1 MQGKRVNDDIIMYN
15 KNFTIPDGQIQLE
28 KLFKLFTVIYN
39 AARDFEVATQ
49 SKQPRP
55 RIDFKVNQVTTFL
68 LQLVVKPA
76 EEYAEDYCVPVF
88 IAAVYLSIVA
98 LN

>member
-1 MQGKRVNDDIIMYN
+1 MYN

-55 RIDFKVNQVTTFL
+55 RIDFKVNQVRTF
-68 LQLVVKPA
+68 
-76 EEYAEDYCVPVF
+76 Y
-88 IAAVYLSIVA
+88 
-98 LN
+98 

>member
-1 MQGKRVNDDIIMYN
+1 MYN

-55 RIDFKVNQVTTFL
+55 RIDFKVNQVNNFMFYYNFYLFWSSLHWL
-68 LQLVVKPA
+68 LQ
-76 EEYAEDYCVPVF
+76 E
-88 IAAVYLSIVA
+88 
-98 LN
+98 LNIHVSQFS

>member
-15 KNFTIPDGQIQLE
+15 KNFTIPDGQTQLE
-28 KLFKLFTVIYN
+28 KLFKLYTVIYN

-55 RIDFKVNQVTTFL
+55 RIDFRVNQVKTGYLFVL
-68 LQLVVKPA
+68 VKPL
-76 EEYAEDYCVPVF
+76 YR
-88 IAAVYLSIVA
+88 
-98 LN
+98 